1 MVYDPGK
8 IYTAALIGC
17 GSMGSYCMDELQD
30 ATGRILL
37 PFGHAEI
44 LKTHPRTR
52 LVAGADPDR
61 GRLEDFGKRWEVT
74 ALYSDHRKMLEAERP
89 EIVAIASPPD
99 FHASQVVDCAR
110 NGVKGIFCEK
120 PFTTTLALADR
131 MIASCRDSGTRLA
144 VNHTRRGDPLILRSR
159 RLLDEGGIGEVLSI
173 VATWPGRLFLSG
185 THWFDLVNYLAG
197 DAPPA
202 WVVGHSEDP
211 EISMVAIPTQR
222 GRDLGGT
229 LYAVYPNGI
238 RAFFNGRDSHTGY
251 RVEVNGTEGV
261 LNIEPNGVRL
271 WKINSGSVFRELLE
285 HPFPQMMHHTAPM
298 VYLLEDLLEA
308 VETGR
313 APLSNGIT
321 ARNALELILAT
332 HDSSRRGNVKIQ
344 LPLQDRETR
353 PPFHWQNPDGSAF
366 YGATA
371 GDGSPPPDDS

>member
-8 IYTAALIGC
+8 IYRAALIGC
-17 GSMGSYCMDELQD
+17 GSMGSYCMDELLD
-30 ATGRILL
+30 APGRILL

-61 GRLEDFGKRWEVT
+61 GRLEDFGKRWEVD
-74 ALYSDHRKMLEAERP
+74 ALYSDHREMLEAERP

-99 FHASQVVDCAR
+99 FHAPQVVDCAG

-131 MIASCRDSGTRLA
+131 MIASCRESGTSLA

-159 RLLDEGGIGEVLSI
+159 RLLDEGGIGQVLSI

-197 DAPPA
+197 DTPPA

-222 GRDLGGT
+222 GRDLGGN

-238 RAFFNGRDSHTGY
+238 RAFFNGRDSHAGY
-251 RVEVNGTEGV
+251 RVEVNGTQGV
-261 LNIEPNGVRL
+261 LSIGTTEVRL
-271 WKINSGSVFRELLE
+271 RKTNSGSVFRELLE

-298 VYLLEDLLEA
+298 VYLLGRPA
-308 VETGR
+308 GGGGNRPR
-313 APLSNGIT
+313 APLQRNHGPERPGTDPGDPRLLPERQRQDST
-321 ARNALELILAT
+321 APSGPRDEPAVPVAE
-332 HDSSRRGNVKIQ
+332 SRR
-344 LPLQDRETR
+344 LHLLQRHR
-353 PPFHWQNPDGSAF
+353 RRRISARR
-366 YGATA
+366 
-371 GDGSPPPDDS
+371 